1 MEGKR
6 VVLCASRKLEEMSTL
21 IKKQGGIPLVRP
33 AQGTV
38 FAREE
43 ELEEDL
49 RALIETEID
58 WIVFTTG
65 IGTEAIFSA
74 AEKFGLKEALVGR
87 IQGAKVAIRGYKT
100 LSVLKKI
107 GITPH
112 VYSDDGTT
120 KGLIDALKEFEF
132 NGKSVVIQLYGDTAP
147 ALKQFFG
154 QRGAKYSELLPY
166 RHIAPERKI
175 LEQLYNEI
183 TSGKVDA
190 VCFTATM
197 QVRFLFDFAKE
208 YKDVASLQRAF
219 CDHVV
224 AVAVGKVTAEA
235 LYEEGVQR
243 VIAPQLERMGAMIIE
258 LSNFYKK
265 KLKEGYNV

>member
-6 VVLCASRKLEEMSTL
+6 IVLCASRKLEEMSTL
-21 IKKQGGIPLVRP
+21 IKKQGGIPLLRP

-43 ELEEDL
+43 ELKDDL
-49 RALIETEID
+49 RTLIETEAD
-58 WIVFTTG
+58 WFVFTTG
-65 IGTEAIFSA
+65 IGAEAIFSA
-74 AEKFGLKEALVGR
+74 AEKFGLKEELVGR
-87 IQGAKVAIRGYKT
+87 IQGAHVAIRGYKT
-100 LSVLKKI
+100 LAALKKI

-120 KGLIDALKEFEF
+120 KGLINALKEFEF

-147 ALKQFFG
+147 ALKQFFA

-166 RHIAPERKI
+166 RHVAPDREI

-183 TSGKVDA
+183 TSGEVDA
-190 VCFTATM
+190 VCFTAAM
-197 QVRFLFDFAKE
+197 QVRFLFEFAKE

-219 CDHVV
+219 GHHVV
-224 AVAVGKVTAEA
+224 AVAVGKVTAES
-235 LYEEGVQR
+235 LYEEGVER

-258 LSNFYKK
+258 LSNFFKK
-265 KLKEGYNV
+265 ELKEGYNV